1 MHRGKLNSKCSINW
15 GNRARENNSKS
26 IRRFPLLFTS
36 CVRQVYCARIG
47 RLQTRYIRASSPQIL
62 YIFFIFNGTIAVI
75 LNYVAGIPARSHIR
89 ICQKNNE
96 KEDKRRRGRFLEA
109 SDPRKNSGLPPIDFP
124 DSDFL
129 FSRSFT
135 LAVSRC
141 RLVLRTPL
149 QHSSTPPRP
158 LSTCRGY

>member
-1 MHRGKLNSKCSINW
+1 MHRGELNSKCSLNS

-75 LNYVAGIPARSHIR
+75 LNYVAGIPARSRIR
-89 ICQKNNE
+89 ICQKITEKKTNE
-96 KEDKRRRGRFLEA
+96 GDGVSSKRRILARTRDFLPSTFRTLIFFLIVRLPSRFL
-109 SDPRKNSGLPPIDFP
+109 DV
-124 DSDFL
+124 
-129 FSRSFT
+129 
-135 LAVSRC
+135 VSC
-141 RLVLRTPL
+141 
-149 QHSSTPPRP
+149 
-158 LSTCRGY
+158 